1 MRTNKKTQILQAIEE
16 IVEKSGLSAVTYES
30 VSQASGL
37 SKSGLIYHFPSREDM
52 ITELHRYMAE
62 DWNARLEHIVGCPA
76 EEATPAQRLRG
87 NLAMAAHRA
96 TRSDLLV
103 SLDALDH
110 PVHAQIWREVLDKWN
125 PPLDDV
131 GEDDDATARY
141 LVQLIADGLW
151 AGDQLNL
158 VTMSGPQKQALLAA
172 AERLI
177 PDDA

>member
-158 VTMSGPQKQALLAA
+158 VTIDRKSVV
-172 AERLI
+172 
-177 PDDA
+177 